1 MKARNLSVMLTDIK
15 GFTDKTSRKSRA
27 QIKELLAKHNE
38 LVLPAIE
45 KYHGKVIKTIGD
57 AFLVTFE
64 SSTDAVLCGTSIQE
78 ALLAFNKGREHDDR
92 IDIRIAINAGE
103 VSIAE
108 DGDIFG
114 DAVNITS
121 RIEGI
126 AEAGEVFFTESVY
139 LSMNKNEVPSSEIGY
154 RQFKGIAD
162 KIKLYKV
169 LREDPVSPENP
180 ADTEST
186 SETPKKKEGQ
196 PARPEPESAPETEK
210 DKNSA
215 GLAGLITGMLGKFGM
230 KNINIEE
237 NGKNGPTKVNINN
250 GEIHIVGNGEE
261 IHIGKEGVN
270 IRKIKKD
277 GRQPPK

>member
-1 MKARNLSVMLTDIK
+1 MFTFFFVFVCLTELLVADRGGRDFQLVVHVSGVRTPIRNSTDEAFLLSGADRAAQGDLSINRDDLHVLSVHGH
-15 GFTDKTSRKSRA
+15 GFLSDNVFALSGCCA
-27 QIKELLAKHNE
+27 
-38 LVLPAIE
+38 
-45 KYHGKVIKTIGD
+45 
-57 AFLVTFE
+57 
-64 SSTDAVLCGTSIQE
+64 AV
-78 ALLAFNKGREHDDR
+78 AL
-92 IDIRIAINAGE
+92 
-103 VSIAE
+103 
-108 DGDIFG
+108 
-114 DAVNITS
+114 
-121 RIEGI
+121 GI